1 MTYFVVFRHKSLT
14 TKKKTFLEKKKI
26 ATFSICYFKKL
37 TILKLFSQ
45 KNFCLKKKKINEIKK
60 VIINYNNALN

>member
-45 KNFCLKKKKINEIKK
+45 KNFCSKKKKIY
-60 VIINYNNALN
+60 V